1 VKLQVETGACG
12 IIRKVI
18 KLFLHQT
25 KMPAGGLKIKFS
37 GN

>member
-1 VKLQVETGACG
+1 MVSLGNV
-12 IIRKVI
+12 RKVI